1 MIFQEPMRR
10 MNVGCRITMNDHVGG
25 GMGGGIKDVVRS
37 TDVTISRSKECED
50 IQQPIISNGCL

>member
-1 MIFQEPMRR
+1 
-10 MNVGCRITMNDHVGG
+10 MNDHVGG